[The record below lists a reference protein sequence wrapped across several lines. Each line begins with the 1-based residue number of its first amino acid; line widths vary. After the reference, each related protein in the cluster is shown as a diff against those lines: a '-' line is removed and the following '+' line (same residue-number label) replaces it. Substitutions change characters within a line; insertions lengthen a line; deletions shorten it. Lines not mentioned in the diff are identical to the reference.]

1 MDEPFGAVDPV
12 TRGALQEE
20 LLSMREQLGLTIV
33 LVTHDVTEAL
43 LLADRI
49 AVIDAGRILQ
59 IGRPSELFATPA
71 DEVVE
76 RLLATPRRQS
86 ERLLRIL
93 HVSEARPER
102 GDA

>member
-1 MDEPFGAVDPV
+1 M
-12 TRGALQEE
+12 
-20 LLSMREQLGLTIV
+20 TIV

-49 AVIDAGRILQ
+49 AVMDAGRILQ